1 MTCSSLTSLDMDAS
15 GDEVGERKTIWR
27 DEDVG
32 FFEPLDC
39 FFFFFGQGSPIYIKI
54 EENKRVLMI
63 AQFFE

>member
-1 MTCSSLTSLDMDAS
+1 MDAS

-27 DEDVG
+27 DEDVGIWRDKDVG